1 MLLMIMHHAIPQL
14 FLLDVDNM
22 SYDIGLSENAK
33 ARMEEVG
40 RVALSTQDTSY
51 LRTLKATHLPIVTVA
66 LLAGPYGKTVF
77 SPMAA
82 AILTFWI
89 GGIASILMAPV
100 PDKPKALMWTVVQA
114 GIGTI
119 LFPIFMF
126 SGR

>member
-1 MLLMIMHHAIPQL
+1 MHDVPQL

-33 ARMEEVG
+33 ARMEEAG
-40 RVALSTQDTSY
+40 RVALSAEDTSF
-51 LRTLKATHLPIVTVA
+51 LATMKATHLPIVVIA

-89 GGIASILMAPV
+89 GGIGSILMAPV
-100 PDKPKALMWTVVQA
+100 PDKPKALLWTVVQA
-114 GIGTI
+114 AIGTI